1 MLPVIRLK
9 RARQDLIDIWRHIAT
24 DDPQAADAVLD
35 AIDAKCQMLADHPLL
50 GPSREDIRPGMRYL
64 VIGSYLAL
72 YRVDADAVRIV
83 RILHARRDLEG
94 LFTG

>member
-24 DDPQAADAVLD
+24 DDPQAANAVLD
-35 AIDAKCQMLADHPLL
+35 DLDAKCQMLADHPLL